1 MDSLRGI
8 LLSEPTYE
16 EIVKLDES
24 LDIATEIEHM
34 IEVGKIVSEPKDKKS
49 LSAIKKMK

>member
-8 LLSEPTYE
+8 LLSERTYE

-34 IEVGKIVSEPKDKKS
+34 IEVGKIVSEPKEKNKV
-49 LSAIKKMK
+49 